1 MVHIRKVKKSEEA
14 LLHNLMQ
21 FYIYEFS
28 KYIPE
33 IKLESN
39 FKYKPFDL
47 SQNWEDETH
56 FAYFFCL
63 KTEVIGFALIESNK
77 KINTVLEFFVLASY
91 QGKGFGK
98 AAARNIFKAFDGYWN
113 VSQIEK
119 NQPALAFWR
128 KTISDIT
135 NGDMEEVYE
144 NRTYVQ
150 KFHTSS
156 IV

>member
-28 KYIPE
+28 KYIPK
-33 IKLESN
+33 IKLESDCT
-39 FKYKPFDL
+39 YKPFDL
-47 SQNWEDETH
+47 SRYWEEETH
-56 FAYFFCL
+56 HAYFICL
-63 KTEVIGFALIESNK
+63 EAEVIGFALIQSDE

-98 AAARNIFKAFDGYWN
+98 TAARKIFKAFEGYWN

-119 NQPALAFWR
+119 NQPAQAFWR
-128 KTISDIT
+128 NIISDIT
-135 NGDMEEVYE
+135 KGEMEEVYE
-144 NRTYVQ
+144 NRVYVQ